1 MEPRL
6 LCQGAMERIIEF
18 PKPKASDEQ
27 VESACPIRTVKIFN
41 IADWTPRSAPYI
53 SPVDSW
59 PFCAA

>member
-1 MEPRL
+1 
-6 LCQGAMERIIEF
+6 MERIIEF
-18 PKPKASDEQ
+18 PKPKASEEQ
-27 VESACPIRTVKIFN
+27 AESASPVRTVKIFN